1 MKSVQSSSPIDTK
14 TFDTAVSI
22 NLRPPPID
30 RHKSFDEEDF
40 SKKSIVVKKAVKA
53 PTNVTSY
60 SIADLQMATGSFN
73 VEYLLGEGTFG
84 RVYRAQFADGKV
96 YFS

>member
-1 MKSVQSSSPIDTK
+1 MKSVQISSSIDTK

-40 SKKSIVVKKAVKA
+40 SKKPIVVKKAVKA

-73 VEYLLGEGTFG
+73 VENLLGEGTFG
-84 RVYRAQFADGKV
+84 RVYRAQFADRKV